1 MMLLTYCFLP
11 NMFVWFFDKI
21 NVSFFLVDMWE
32 GFFAL
37 LPLKEI
43 NEFLSNIPFLG
54 LSIDAITLSKWAVEL
69 CISSVVIGFTLPFR
83 CCCFTELYRLYDSAK
98 IKEISKS
105 SEDIIN
111 RATKKGK
118 N

>member
-1 MMLLTYCFLP
+1 MP
-11 NMFVWFFDKI
+11 NLFVWFFDKI
-21 NVSFFLVDMWE
+21 NVSYFFVDLWE

-37 LPLKEI
+37 LPIEKI
-43 NEFLSNIPFLG
+43 NEFLSYIPLLN
-54 LSIDAITLSKWAVEL
+54 LSTDAISLSKLAVETS
-69 CISSVVIGFTLPFR
+69 IASVIIGFTLPFR
-83 CCCFTELYRLYDSAK
+83 CCCFTELYRLYDSDK

-105 SEDIIN
+105 SEDIIS